1 MLSSPVVLEYD
12 YLKNSGV
19 KGRVLD
25 GILALVSNGLTKNIQ
40 VQASPPFLL
49 QFSLI
54 GLFKMFQISQFFSTK
69 LLLLV
74 VSLTWYSRSWS
85 EPLTR
90 KLFYFILFW
99 SLFLTRKSVCTSGP
113 WFGTSKNKQTPWD
126 NSISFLG
133 GISCK
138 WWKIYTF
145 CFHIA
150 KCPLKICM
158 GLIWAS
164 LVTW

>member
-74 VSLTWYSRSWS
+74 VSLTWYSRS
-85 EPLTR
+85 
-90 KLFYFILFW
+90 
-99 SLFLTRKSVCTSGP
+99 
-113 WFGTSKNKQTPWD
+113 
-126 NSISFLG
+126 
-133 GISCK
+133 
-138 WWKIYTF
+138 
-145 CFHIA
+145 
-150 KCPLKICM
+150 
-158 GLIWAS
+158 
-164 LVTW
+164 